1 MAPSDKPRGS
11 EPVNLVLKGTRLEG
25 DLNFASQLV
34 VAGQIKGNIR
44 CEGTLFIERG
54 GRVEGRIQA
63 PGIVAHGELEG
74 LVLATSYLEICTGAV
89 VGGDVS
95 ARSVRVDQG
104 AMLTANLTISSDLP
118 DSLPPPAPV
127 AASAPAASEAPA
139 PTAAVVP
146 APSAA
151 PVAAPAAMPASA
163 QAATP
168 VPASV
173 PVTGSRM
180 FAPR

>member
-54 GRVEGRIQA
+54 GRVEGRVQA

-127 AASAPAASEAPA
+127 AASAPAVSETPA
-139 PTAAVVP
+139 VSTAP